1 MCFSAHYSYFRDKN
15 FKGNMAEE
23 TKNTQTELQPLAEEQ
38 SFFSLESIF
47 RMLVLNWQW
56 FVLSLIVALGIAFL
70 YLRYTTPV
78 YNTYAKILVKGS
90 ETRGSGASQ
99 ALSIGD
105 IIQNYGLSNERQILK
120 SSTTAAEVVRDL
132 KLYTSYTLKGR
143 VRDRVMYKNQE
154 FMVDM
159 DAEHL
164 EKLNT
169 PVYMKI
175 EKEKGAYHI
184 TGSYRVPIDELNSSA
199 PYGID
204 QTIKNLPAT
213 IKTKAGTI
221 SIYTNPAPVKQK
233 MTDGQEIIVTINSP
247 MNVAKGYAARLGVAG
262 NEGSDV
268 ITLSINDQNTTRAVD
283 YLNQMLIVY
292 NRLANEDKN
301 DVARRTEAFINER
314 LAKINGELNATD
326 SELESYKRRNGLVNL
341 RSDAGQSAGNQ
352 DAYEKRLSDANTQIQ
367 LINTYRQ
374 YINKPTNKGQ
384 IMPSNVGLN
393 DGQTG
398 QLVSEYNQRVLE
410 RNRLLR
416 TASEQSPAVQKLN
429 ADIDD
434 LYQSVQQSLTNAYQH
449 NMQTAQIQ
457 RNAISAQLGRY
468 SGEVSKTPEQERI
481 LTQIGRQ
488 QEVRSGLY
496 LMLLQKREENSIS
509 LSATANKANM
519 IEVPLHGG
527 QVSPKPNMI
536 YLTAL
541 GIGLLLPALIMFVLS
556 LLRYRIEGHD
566 DVMRLTALPILADV
580 AIASDTAKT
589 KADIV
594 VHENKNNQ
602 MEEIFRS
609 MRTNLQFMLGEKD
622 KVIMF
627 TSTTSGEG
635 KTFNCANL
643 AVSFA
648 LLGKKVLI
656 VGLDIRKPRLAE
668 LFEINN
674 HHNGITPLLT
684 MEEPKWSD
692 IAEQIL
698 PSGVNKNLDLLMAG
712 PIPPNPAELMAR
724 PSLEVIFNVLRDKY
738 DYILV
743 DTAPVG
749 LVTDTLQVGR
759 VADATIYMCRTDY
772 TAKSSFE
779 LINGLANDEK
789 LPNMSIVINGIDMSK
804 KKYGY
809 YYGYGRYGKYGRYGR
824 YGRYSSY
831 GKYGYGKYG
840 YGRYGYG
847 NYGSYGSYGQYGNY
861 SQSHYGN
868 KDDDSIKH

>member
-1 MCFSAHYSYFRDKN
+1 
-15 FKGNMAEE
+15 MAEE

-90 ETRGSGASQ
+90 ESRGSGASQ

-213 IKTKAGTI
+213 IRTKAGTI

-609 MRTNLQFMLGEKD
+609 MRTNLQFMLGEND

-648 LLGKKVLI
+648 LLGKKVII

-674 HHNGITPLLT
+674 HHNGITPLMT

-759 VADATIYMCRTDY
+759 VADATIYMCRADY

>member
-1 MCFSAHYSYFRDKN
+1 
-15 FKGNMAEE
+15 MAEE
-23 TKNTQTELQPLAEEQ
+23 TKNTQTEQQPLAEEQ

-90 ETRGSGASQ
+90 DSRGSGASQ

-132 KLYTSYTLKGR
+132 KLYTSYTLQGR

-154 FMVDM
+154 FLVDM

-169 PVYMKI
+169 PVYLKI
-175 EKEKGAYHI
+175 EKEKGAYHV

-204 QTIKNLPAT
+204 QTIKALPAT

-221 SIYTNPAPVKQK
+221 TFYTNPAPVKLK
-233 MTDGQEIIVTINSP
+233 MTEGQEITVTINSP
-247 MNVAKGYAARLGVAG
+247 MNVAKGYAARLGVTS

-314 LAKINGELNATD
+314 LAKINGELNSTD
-326 SELESYKRRNGLVNL
+326 SELENYKRRNGLVNL
-341 RSDAGQSAGNQ
+341 RSDASQSAGNQ
-352 DAYEKRLSDANTQIQ
+352 DAYEKQLNDANTQIK

-468 SGEVSKTPEQERI
+468 TGEISKTPEQERI

-527 QVSPKPNMI
+527 QVSPKPNMV

-541 GIGLLLPALIMFVLS
+541 GIGLLVPALIMFVMS

-609 MRTNLQFMLGEKD
+609 MRTNLQFMLGEND

-648 LLGKKVLI
+648 LLGKKVII

-684 MEEPKWSD
+684 LEEPKWSD

-724 PSLEVIFNVLRDKY
+724 PSLETIFNVLREKY

-759 VADATIYMCRTDY
+759 VADATIYMCRADY

-789 LPNMSIVINGIDMSK
+789 LPNMAIVINGIDMSK

>member
-1 MCFSAHYSYFRDKN
+1 
-15 FKGNMAEE
+15 MAEE

-384 IMPSNVGLN
+384 IMPSNDGLN

-398 QLVSEYNQRVLE
+398 QLVSEYSQRVLE

-527 QVSPKPNMI
+527 QVSPKHNMI

-674 HHNGITPLLT
+674 HHNGITPLMT

-759 VADATIYMCRTDY
+759 VADATIYMCRADY

>member
-1 MCFSAHYSYFRDKN
+1 
-15 FKGNMAEE
+15 MAEE

-90 ETRGSGASQ
+90 ESRGSGASQ

-132 KLYTSYTLKGR
+132 KLYASYTLKGR

-159 DAEHL
+159 DPEHL

-204 QTIKNLPAT
+204 QTVKNLPAT

-759 VADATIYMCRTDY
+759 VADATIYMCRADY

>member
-1 MCFSAHYSYFRDKN
+1 
-15 FKGNMAEE
+15 MAEE

-90 ETRGSGASQ
+90 ESRGSGASQ

-169 PVYMKI
+169 PVYMKV

-759 VADATIYMCRTDY
+759 VADATIYMCRADY

>member
-1 MCFSAHYSYFRDKN
+1 
-15 FKGNMAEE
+15 MAEE

-674 HHNGITPLLT
+674 HHNGITPLMT

-759 VADATIYMCRTDY
+759 VADATIYMCRADY

>member
-1 MCFSAHYSYFRDKN
+1 
-15 FKGNMAEE
+15 MAEE

-247 MNVAKGYAARLGVAG
+247 MNVAKGYAARLGVAS

-527 QVSPKPNMI
+527 QVSPKPNII

-609 MRTNLQFMLGEKD
+609 MRTNLQFMLGEND

-648 LLGKKVLI
+648 LLGKKVII

-674 HHNGITPLLT
+674 HHNGITPLMT

-759 VADATIYMCRTDY
+759 VADATIYMCRADY

>member
-1 MCFSAHYSYFRDKN
+1 
-15 FKGNMAEE
+15 MAEE

-90 ETRGSGASQ
+90 ESRGSGASQ

-759 VADATIYMCRTDY
+759 VADATIYMCRADY

>member
-1 MCFSAHYSYFRDKN
+1 
-15 FKGNMAEE
+15 MAEE

-78 YNTYAKILVKGS
+78 YNTYAKILVKGG
-90 ETRGSGASQ
+90 EGRGSGASQ

-132 KLYTSYTLKGR
+132 KLYASYTLKGR

-159 DAEHL
+159 DPEHL

-169 PVYMKI
+169 PVYMKV

-204 QTIKNLPAT
+204 QTVKNLPAT

-233 MTDGQEIIVTINSP
+233 MTDGQEIIVTLNSP

-341 RSDAGQSAGNQ
+341 RSDASQSAGNQ
-352 DAYEKRLSDANTQIQ
+352 DAYEKRLHDANTQIQ

-374 YINKPTNKGQ
+374 YINKPANKGQ
-384 IMPSNVGLN
+384 IMPSNVGLS

-398 QLVSEYNQRVLE
+398 QLVTEYNQRVLE

-457 RNAISAQLGRY
+457 RNAISSQLGRY
-468 SGEVSKTPEQERI
+468 TGEISKTPEQERI

-759 VADATIYMCRTDY
+759 VADATIYMCRADY

>member
-1 MCFSAHYSYFRDKN
+1 
-15 FKGNMAEE
+15 MAEE
-23 TKNTQTELQPLAEEQ
+23 TKNTQTEQQPLAEEQ

-56 FVLSLIVALGIAFL
+56 FVLCLIVALGIAFL

-90 ETRGSGASQ
+90 DSRGSGASQ

-132 KLYTSYTLKGR
+132 KLYTSYTLHGR

-154 FMVDM
+154 FLVDM

-169 PVYMKI
+169 PVYLKI
-175 EKEKGAYHI
+175 EKEKGAYHV

-204 QTIKNLPAT
+204 QTIKALPAT

-221 SIYTNPAPVKQK
+221 TFYTNPAPVKQK
-233 MTDGQEIIVTINSP
+233 MTEGQEITVTINSP

-314 LAKINGELNATD
+314 LAKINGELNSTD

-341 RSDAGQSAGNQ
+341 RSDASQSAGNQ
-352 DAYEKRLSDANTQIQ
+352 DAYEKRLNDANTQIQ

-527 QVSPKPNMI
+527 QVSPKPNII

-609 MRTNLQFMLGEKD
+609 MRTNLQFMLGEND

-674 HHNGITPLLT
+674 HHNGITPLMT

-759 VADATIYMCRTDY
+759 VADATIYMCRADY